1 MVKPI
6 QLIPK
11 YMQLRTII
19 KFTLTVIVLFGSAA
33 CRKAVLRY
41 SEREIVSVVGQLE
54 LDSVDLHKNIANIS
68 PNAVSLQEL
77 LHLYQLNGYR
87 SLWIEPSGLNSLG
100 TELVAIIKNAYALGL
115 NPYHYPIP
123 AVNSNELDNL
133 QEVARWD
140 AQLTLSATMLFSH
153 ATYGIVRTNSIF
165 SDEHHAFFR
174 FRVMD
179 ALRTAMESGSVA
191 KALLQS
197 EPQFAQYVRLRTVAS
212 TIALPIYKPLTVQGF
227 EFNRCDSA
235 LVSTLRWI
243 GYDIDNDLVGEI
255 GMAVVLKSYQRQ
267 HQLPLTG
274 KYDVATFAQLSNDV
288 ITKYQLVRLNLE
300 RLRQNPPLLANYVW
314 VNIPAYKLDLVKGN
328 QIVHTTRVVVGAPK
342 TPTPILSSKLT
353 HVITY
358 PRWNI
363 PTSIIQKEIMPA
375 MAKDSNYL
383 AKKGYT
389 VSTWTGS
396 DLPDNTVMKYST
408 GANHLPFNIS
418 QPPGNDN
425 ALGTLKF
432 LFDNSESVYLH
443 DTNARSYFSR
453 NFRALSHGCIRV
465 QDPHYLA
472 TMLLDT
478 ASSARMDKQLGN
490 KQSGHIKVNAEIG
503 VYLRYATCGI
513 DKNGKLEVYNDV
525 YRYDEADRAK
535 MEEVLGL

>member
-1 MVKPI
+1 MQQRSIVK
-6 QLIPK
+6 L
-11 YMQLRTII
+11 
-19 KFTLTVIVLFGSAA
+19 TLAVIVLLSSAA
-33 CRKAVLRY
+33 CQKAVLRY
-41 SEREIVSVVGQLE
+41 SEKEIVSVVGQLE
-54 LDSVDLHKNIANIS
+54 LDSVDLYNSISNLS
-68 PNAVSLQEL
+68 PNAATAQEL

-87 SLWIEPSGLNSLG
+87 SLWIETNGLNSLG

-115 NPYHYPIP
+115 NPYQYPIP
-123 AVNSNELDNL
+123 VVNSNELGNL
-133 QEVARWD
+133 QEVARCD

-153 ATYGIVRTNSIF
+153 ATYGIVRTNTIF
-165 SDEHHAFFR
+165 SDEQHAFFR

-179 ALRTAMESGSVA
+179 ALRNAMESGSVA
-191 KALLQS
+191 KALLQC
-197 EPQFAQYVRLRTVAS
+197 EPQFAQYVRLRNVAA
-212 TIALPIYKPLTVQGF
+212 TIALPNYEPRAIKAF
-227 EFNRCDSA
+227 AFNRCDSA
-235 LVSTLRWI
+235 LIGAFRWV
-243 GYDIDNDLVGEI
+243 GYDIDNDLVGKT
-255 GMAVVLKSYQRQ
+255 GMAVVLKSYQKQ
-267 HQLPLTG
+267 HKLPVTG
-274 KYDVATFAQLSNDV
+274 NYDVATYGQLCNDAFA
-288 ITKYQLVRLNLE
+288 KYRLVRLNLE
-300 RLRQNPPLLANYVW
+300 RLRQNPPLLSNYVW

-342 TPTPILSSKLT
+342 TPTPILSSKLS

-396 DLPDNTVMKYST
+396 YLPDNTVMKYST

-453 NFRALSHGCIRV
+453 NYRALSHGCIRV

-535 MEEVLGL
+535 MEEVLTAHHQ